1 MNGLSL
7 VVAPQTYIKLNQ
19 IKCVSSTKSHIMS
32 ACIPGPCRWVMGAGY
47 TPISE
52 HLPYL
57 WSWQTGVFVE
67 HRATQAGLVHLLGGR
82 TVVQIFLFFTVYSH
96 GIFQPSMAL
105 ILKQN
110 NPNIEVGADMHTVC
124 YFDRSMG
131 CVRISAPMD
140 QWFQLASA
148 REGKKPKHYFI

>member
-1 MNGLSL
+1 MS
-7 VVAPQTYIKLNQ
+7 V
-19 IKCVSSTKSHIMS
+19 CVS
-32 ACIPGPCRWVMGAGY
+32 GPCRWVMGAGY

-82 TVVQIFLFFTVYSH
+82 TLVQIFLFCTNFTVYSH
-96 GIFQPSMAL
+96 GIFQLSTTLISKVNKPIYKLAL
-105 ILKQN
+105 TCTL
-110 NPNIEVGADMHTVC
+110 C
-124 YFDRSMG
+124 YFDRSMV

-148 REGKKPKHYFI
+148 LEGKKSKHMYFFTDTTWFKKNMKIWSVKFKVP